1 MIQQQESTNKTWF
14 IDIDGTLVY
23 HQTDENLDRV
33 IEELG
38 AESHIVE
45 KPIEESV
52 SFIND
57 IPPDDTII
65 ITTARDSKHKDHTLR
80 MLNHFNIRYDDV
92 LFDLRSGP
100 RVVVN
105 DVKPI
110 GAAGNDKP
118 MKTAYAINVER
129 DAGVSP
135 SKASLAL

>member
-1 MIQQQESTNKTWF
+1 MIRDQESTNKTWF

-23 HQTDENLDRV
+23 HQTNANLDRV

-38 AESHIVE
+38 TESHIIE
-45 KPIEESV
+45 KPIKKSV
-52 SFIND
+52 SFIKN
-57 IPPDDTII
+57 IPPADTII

-80 MLNHFNIRYDDV
+80 MLDYFDIRYDDV

-105 DVKPI
+105 DVKPV

-129 DAGVSP
+129 DAGVNTTE
-135 SKASLAL
+135 AFL